1 MPSSVE
7 RTYVD
12 DMPPAKTTTPPTR
25 KQRRAQARAERL
37 ERERAAAA
45 RARRLRSLT
54 RLAAVAAAA
63 IAIVLALVVVSREG
77 ASETA
82 APSAGD
88 APAGAADSL
97 RLFEGI
103 PQRGTALGDPDAP
116 VTMVEFAD
124 LQCPFCG
131 QYSRDA
137 LPTIVERYVRTGK
150 VRLELRVLRF
160 IGPDSERAAQVA
172 LAAAGQDRLW
182 QFVDLFYRNQG
193 TENSGYVT
201 EDFLRQL
208 ASATPGL
215 DVERAIAEAGSMA
228 VEDRLEGAESA
239 AESVGIDATPSFLVG
254 RTGGSLE
261 PLAPSA
267 LEPGAFTGRL
277 DELLRSR

>member
-1 MPSSVE
+1 
-7 RTYVD
+7 
-12 DMPPAKTTTPPTR
+12 MPPAEATTPRTR
-25 KQRRAQARAERL
+25 KQRRAQARAERR

-45 RARRLRSLT
+45 RARRRRSSM
-54 RLAAVAAAA
+54 RLGAVLAAA
-63 IAIVLALVVVSREG
+63 IAVVGVLVVVSREG

-82 APSAGD
+82 APAAGE
-88 APAGAADSL
+88 APAGAAEVG

-124 LQCPFCG
+124 PQCPFCA
-131 QYSRDA
+131 QYNRDV
-137 LPTIVERYVRTGK
+137 LPTVVERYVRSGK

-160 IGPDSERAAQVA
+160 IGPDSERAAQLAV
-172 LAAAGQDRLW
+172 AAAGQDRLW

-208 ASATPGL
+208 ARATPGL
-215 DVERAIAEAGSMA
+215 DAERAMAESGSA
-228 VEDRLEGAESA
+228 TVEDRLESAEQAAASA
-239 AESVGIDATPSFLVG
+239 GIEATPSFLVG

-261 PLAPSA
+261 PHEPSA
-267 LEPGAFTGRL
+267 LEPDSFTGHL